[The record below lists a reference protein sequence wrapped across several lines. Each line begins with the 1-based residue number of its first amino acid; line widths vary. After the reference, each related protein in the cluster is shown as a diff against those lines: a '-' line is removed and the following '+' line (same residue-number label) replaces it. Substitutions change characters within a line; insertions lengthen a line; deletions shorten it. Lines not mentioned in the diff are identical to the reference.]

1 MSSEDIFVFVLIGVV
16 AAAFLVINILLRK
29 KDK

>member
-1 MSSEDIFVFVLIGVV
+1 MSSQDIFVFILIGVV
-16 AAAFLVINILLRK
+16 VAAFVVINISLRK

>member
-1 MSSEDIFVFVLIGVV
+1 MSSQDILVFILIGVV
-16 AAAFLVINILLRK
+16 VAAFLVINILIRK